1 MCVVMNGGE
10 RILRLTV
17 SGPPGSGTS
26 TLVGKLC
33 EDRGWSSVNGGDIF
47 RKEASNRGLN
57 VVEFSALCKQDL
69 EVDRSLDTIVRSAM
83 SDPEGP
89 EVVESR
95 LCGWW
100 AQELGLQCPRVWV
113 SVSDEERARRI
124 QNREGGDYRT
134 CLELSKKR
142 QSDDMDRYRE
152 LYGIDLDDMSP
163 YTLVVDA
170 DELDAEEVFGVV
182 STVLG

>member
-1 MCVVMNGGE
+1 M
-10 RILRLTV
+10 LRLTV

-33 EDRGWSSVNGGDIF
+33 EGRGWSAVKGGDIF
-47 RKEASNRGLN
+47 REEASNRGLT
-57 VVEFSALCKQDL
+57 VVEFSALCKKDL
-69 EVDRSLDTIVRSAM
+69 DVDRSLDTVVRNAM

-100 AQELGLQCPRVWV
+100 AHALGLQCLRVWV

-124 QNREGGDYRT
+124 QNRAGGDYQT
-134 CLELSKKR
+134 CLEFSKQR
-142 QSDDMDRYRE
+142 QSDDMERYRV
-152 LYGIDLDDMSP
+152 LYDIDLDNMSP

-170 DELDAEEVFGVV
+170 DELDADEVFGVV
-182 STVLG
+182 STALG

>member
-1 MCVVMNGGE
+1 M
-10 RILRLTV
+10 LKLTV

-33 EDRGWSSVNGGDIF
+33 DDLGWSSVNGGDIF
-47 RKEASNRGLN
+47 REEASNRGLT

-69 EVDRSLDTIVRSAM
+69 DVDRSLDTIVRNAM

-100 AQELGLQCPRVWV
+100 AHELGLQCPKVWI

-124 QNREGGDYRT
+124 QNREGGDYQT
-134 CLELSKKR
+134 CLDLSKQR
-142 QSDDMDRYRE
+142 RSDDMERYHE

-170 DELDAEEVFGVV
+170 DELDAKEVFAVV
-182 STVLG
+182 ITALG